1 GGARGRP
8 RALQDDCVLPK
19 RPLRRRRR
27 RPLLGHPQ
35 LRRPRGLRPLP
46 DGGAVQHGRGGRPR
60 LRVGLGARRRA
71 ARRAAGG
78 AARVQGRAGDRLR
91 PAADGV
97 HHLPARRPH
106 LPRQAP
112 GTRLGGALARSGP
125 AGVSRLMVRDV
136 AIAFGGV
143 VALDG
148 VDLTLDEGEILGVIG
163 PNGAGKTTLLNVI
176 CGINPPDRGEIGL
189 DGVSLVGLKP
199 SAIAARRLG
208 RTFQATQL
216 FRGMTVLE
224 NVMTGLHGRL
234 GEGVLG
240 AAFQSRRLRA
250 TEALAAALARDVLA
264 FVGMET
270 LEDRLATELS
280 FGQQRVIEIARALIS
295 EPRVLLLDEPAVG
308 LSLNRI
314 VEVDALMRRIRD
326 ERGVSIVLVEH
337 VIRLVMD
344 VSDRITVLNYGRKIA
359 EGGPH
364 TIRADPAVIEA
375 YLGKDLHAGRPAP

>member
-1 GGARGRP
+1 MSP
-8 RALQDDCVLPK
+8 PE
-19 RPLRRRRR
+19 
-27 RPLLGHPQ
+27 
-35 LRRPRGLRPLP
+35 
-46 DGGAVQHGRGGRPR
+46 
-60 LRVGLGARRRA
+60 
-71 ARRAAGG
+71 
-78 AARVQGRAGDRLR
+78 
-91 PAADGV
+91 
-97 HHLPARRPH
+97 
-106 LPRQAP
+106 
-112 GTRLGGALARSGP
+112 GP
-125 AGVSRLMVRDV
+125 ALDARIELQLGPLHLDLELH
-136 AIAFGGV
+136 AEANEV
-143 VALDG
+143 VLL
-148 VDLTLDEGEILGVIG
+148 VG

-189 DGVSLVGLKP
+189 DGVALVGLKP
-199 SAIAARRLG
+199 SAIAARGLG

-240 AAFQSRRLRA
+240 AAFRSRRLRA
-250 TEALAAALARDVLA
+250 TEAAAVARARDVLA
-264 FVGMET
+264 FVGMEQ

-359 EGGPH
+359 EGGPDE
-364 TIRADPAVIEA
+364 IRADPAVIEA
-375 YLGKDLHAGRPAP
+375 YLGKDLHAGSPAP